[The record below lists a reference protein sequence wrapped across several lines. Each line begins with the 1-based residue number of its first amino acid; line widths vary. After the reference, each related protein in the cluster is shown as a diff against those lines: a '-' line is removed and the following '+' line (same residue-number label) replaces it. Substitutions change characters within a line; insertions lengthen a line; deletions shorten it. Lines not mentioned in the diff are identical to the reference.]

1 VKLLT
6 NRLTLQWSVQAAS
19 VLVCCGFWCW
29 ASTILVPSNVVFV
42 KTKRIPIGNNSDL
55 YPRWLGAREALLH
68 NRDPY
73 SAAVTRE
80 IQLGFYGR
88 QIDPNNP
95 SDPKDQVFLFW
106 PTTALPFHT
115 VLRMFQCLASSLAK
129 LTAGLLVGILSVL
142 CWRWRNAPAATR
154 QFSWALAWVAS
165 VTLVIIPKLA
175 AHNQPLL
182 IPALL
187 VLLAHREE
195 IGKARL
201 CSRAL
206 AKGPFVGLFWQWA
219 TAVILSLRSLL
230 IPASQLQPAAGVS
243 E

>member
-6 NRLTLQWSVQAAS
+6 NPRTLQWPVQAAS

-55 YPRWLGAREALLH
+55 YPRWLGAREVLLH

-95 SDPKDQVFLFW
+95 SDPKDQVAFAYPLYVIFLFW

-115 VLRMFQCLASSLAK
+115 VLRMFQRLASSLAK
-129 LTAGLLVGILSVL
+129 LTAGG
-142 CWRWRNAPAATR
+142 CWYA
-154 QFSWALAWVAS
+154 FSLYCAGGGETLPPLPVSLAGPS
-165 VTLVIIPKLA
+165 LGGLGNPG
-175 AHNQPLL
+175 HYS
-182 IPALL
+182 
-187 VLLAHREE
+187 
-195 IGKARL
+195 KAGR
-201 CSRAL
+201 
-206 AKGPFVGLFWQWA
+206 
-219 TAVILSLRSLL
+219 
-230 IPASQLQPAAGVS
+230 LQPTCPHTRIAGS
-243 E
+243 TGLP